1 MPSSNIPHP
10 EMLPDARRAA
20 GSLEGRRG
28 ANAAELRR
36 PRAIIFDWDNT
47 LVDSWGTIHD
57 ALNFLMAAME
67 KPLWTIEE
75 TRERV
80 RLSLREAF
88 PPLFGDRWEEARQ
101 IYMDRFQTIH
111 LERLTPLPGRAAM
124 LRTLAADGYFLAVVS
139 NKTGAVL
146 RAEAEHIGWS
156 SLFGSIVGAGDAHT
170 DKPHCAPVEL
180 ALKSSGIAPGSD
192 VWFVGDTAVDMEC
205 AIAAGCVPV
214 LLGVA
219 ETGDEFAQF
228 PPVLSL
234 ADDAALF
241 RALRGLS

>member
-1 MPSSNIPHP
+1 MSGVQSA
-10 EMLPDARRAA
+10 LQ
-20 GSLEGRRG
+20 
-28 ANAAELRR
+28 R

-67 KPLWTIEE
+67 KPLWTLAE

-88 PPLFGDRWEEARQ
+88 PVIFGERWEEARQ
-101 IYMDRFQTIH
+101 IYLDRFRAIH
-111 LERLTPLPGRAAM
+111 LERLTPLPGREAM
-124 LRTLAADGYFLAVVS
+124 LRALAADGHYLAVVS
-139 NKTGAVL
+139 NKTGTVL

-156 SLFGSIVGAGDAHT
+156 PLFGSIVGAGDAHS

-180 ALKSSGIAPGSD
+180 ALKQSGIRPGPD

-214 LLGVA
+214 LLGELEA
-219 ETGDEFAQF
+219 DAAFARF
-228 PPVLSL
+228 PPVLAV
-234 ADDAALF
+234 ADDVALF

>member
-1 MPSSNIPHP
+1 MNGAQ
-10 EMLPDARRAA
+10 L
-20 GSLEGRRG
+20 SLQ
-28 ANAAELRR
+28 R

-67 KPLWTIEE
+67 KPLWTLAE

-80 RLSLREAF
+80 RLSLRDAF
-88 PPLFGDRWEEARQ
+88 PAIFGERWEEARR
-101 IYMDRFQTIH
+101 IYMDRFQAIH
-111 LERLTPLPGRAAM
+111 LERLTALPGREAM
-124 LRTLAADGYFLAVVS
+124 LRALTADGHYLAVVS

-156 SLFGSIVGAGDAHT
+156 PLFGSIVGAGDAHT

-180 ALKSSGIAPGSD
+180 ALKPSGIRPGPD

-214 LLGVA
+214 LLGELEA
-219 ETGDEFAQF
+219 DIGFAQF
-228 PPVLSL
+228 PPALTV
-234 ADDAALF
+234 ADDVALF
-241 RALRGLS
+241 RALRGLC

>member
-1 MPSSNIPHP
+1 MNTQPAS
-10 EMLPDARRAA
+10 LP
-20 GSLEGRRG
+20 
-28 ANAAELRR
+28 R

-67 KPLWTIEE
+67 RPLWTIEE

-88 PPLFGDRWEEARQ
+88 PAMFGERWQEAQQ
-101 IYMDRFQTIH
+101 IYLDRFRAIH
-111 LERLTPLPGRAAM
+111 LERLTALPGREAM
-124 LRTLAADGYFLAVVS
+124 LRNLAAQRIYLAVVS

-146 RAEAEHIGWS
+146 RHEVAHLGWT

-180 ALKSSGIAPGSD
+180 ALQPSGIAPGTD

-205 AIAAGCVPV
+205 ALASGCAPV
-214 LLGVA
+214 LLGS
-219 ETGDEFAQF
+219 DEITPEFTKF
-228 PPVLSL
+228 PPAL
-234 ADDAALF
+234 AVTDDAGLF
-241 RALRGLS
+241 RALRGL

>member
-1 MPSSNIPHP
+1 VSAGPI
-10 EMLPDARRAA
+10 AA
-20 GSLEGRRG
+20 PF
-28 ANAAELRR
+28 RR
-36 PRAIIFDWDNT
+36 PRALIFDWDNT

-67 KPLWTIEE
+67 KPLWTIEQ

-88 PPLFGDRWEEARQ
+88 PAIFGERWEEAQR
-101 IYMDRFQTIH
+101 IYLDRFRAIH
-111 LERLTPLPGRAAM
+111 LERLTPLPGREAM
-124 LRTLAADGYFLAVVS
+124 LRALAADGHYLAVVS

-146 RAEAEHIGWS
+146 RAEADHIGWS

-180 ALKSSGIAPGSD
+180 ALKSSGIAPGPD

-219 ETGDEFAQF
+219 ETDDEFAQF
-228 PPVLSL
+228 PPALTV

-241 RALRGLS
+241 RALQGLS

>member
-1 MPSSNIPHP
+1 MNGAQ
-10 EMLPDARRAA
+10 L
-20 GSLEGRRG
+20 SLQ
-28 ANAAELRR
+28 R

-67 KPLWTIEE
+67 QPLWTLAE

-80 RLSLREAF
+80 RLSLRDAF
-88 PPLFGDRWEEARQ
+88 PAIFGERWEEARR
-101 IYMDRFQTIH
+101 IYMDRFQAIH
-111 LERLTPLPGRAAM
+111 LERLTALPGREAM
-124 LRTLAADGYFLAVVS
+124 LRALTADGHYLAVVS

-156 SLFGSIVGAGDAHT
+156 PLFGSIVGAGDAHT

-180 ALKSSGIAPGSD
+180 ALKPSGIRPGPD

-214 LLGVA
+214 LLGELEA
-219 ETGDEFAQF
+219 DIGFAQF
-228 PPVLSL
+228 PPALTV
-234 ADDAALF
+234 ADDVALF
-241 RALRGLS
+241 RALRGLC